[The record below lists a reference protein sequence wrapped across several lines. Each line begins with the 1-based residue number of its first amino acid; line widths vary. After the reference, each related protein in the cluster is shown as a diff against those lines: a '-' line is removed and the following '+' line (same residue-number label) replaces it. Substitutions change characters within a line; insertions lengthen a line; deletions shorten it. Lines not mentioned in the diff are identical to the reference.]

1 MIYLHQ
7 QKAIDYITDKF
18 KNDPQVYSLIVSGSI
33 AHGFNDEKS
42 DIDINIIISDNLY
55 EQKKSNHELT
65 FWESAAD
72 FYKKGYF
79 DGKYITLDYLKLVA
93 ERGNEP
99 TRFALQDSI
108 IAFDKTGEVADFIN
122 KIGTYDE
129 NSVNKNTIRFLAQF
143 EAWKWYCDEALKR
156 QNKYLLDTSVSKFIL
171 FSGRLILLDNRIFFP
186 YHKWFIK
193 ALENAPQKPPE
204 LMNAVTRLMK
214 RKSRKNIDD
223 LYKIIKNYKDWS
235 NGTNFSWPAYF
246 VHDVET
252 VWMREEEFI
261 ENI

>member
-7 QKAIDYITDKF
+7 QKAIDYITGKF
-18 KNDPQVYSLIVSGSI
+18 KNDPQVYSLIISGSI

-42 DIDINIIISDNLY
+42 DIDINIIISDDLY

-65 FWESAAD
+65 YWESAAN
-72 FYKKGYF
+72 FYKEGYF
-79 DGKYITLDYLKLVA
+79 DGKYITLDYLRIVA
-93 ERGNEP
+93 KRGNEP

-108 IAFDKTGEVADFIN
+108 IAFDKTGEVADCID

-129 NSVNKNTIRFLAQF
+129 NSVQKNNIRFLAQF

-171 FSGRLILLDNRIFFP
+171 FSGRLILMDNKIFFP

-193 ALENAPQKPPE
+193 ALENAPKKPPE
-204 LMNAVTRLMK
+204 LMNAIYRLMK
-214 RKSRKNIDD
+214 RKSKKNIDT
-223 LYKIIKNYKDWS
+223 LYQIIKKYKDWS
-235 NGTNFSWPAYF
+235 NGINFSWSAYF
-246 VHDVET
+246 LHDVET